1 MRSVLTFHKQPRL
14 TLVGAGPGDPE
25 LITLKAVNA
34 LKAAD
39 VVLYDALV
47 SSEILALVPP
57 NIPVLAVGKRAGAHS
72 FAQEDINEL
81 IVEFAFL
88 YGHVVRLKGGDPFV
102 FGRASEEIECAIRH
116 GIETSVVPGITSAI
130 AAPAALSI
138 PVTSRGVSESFWV
151 VTGTTK
157 DGTISGD
164 IALAAQSTAT
174 VIILMGL
181 NKIEEITA
189 TFSAHGRSETP
200 VAVIQDGTLPSQ
212 QAVVG
217 TISTIVDLVIQEKIK
232 APAVIVIGEVVKY
245 ARDLQKV
252 VSEQLRK
259 TA

>member
-1 MRSVLTFHKQPRL
+1 M
-14 TLVGAGPGDPE
+14 GAGPGDPE
-25 LITLKAVNA
+25 LITLKAVNT
-34 LKAAD
+34 LRSAD

-47 SSEILALVPP
+47 SPEILSL
-57 NIPVLAVGKRAGAHS
+57 IPGHIPLLRVGKRAGSHS

-130 AAPAALSI
+130 AAPAALNI

-157 DGTISGD
+157 NGTVSGD

-181 NKIEEITA
+181 NKIDEIAA
-189 TFSAHGRSETP
+189 TFAAHGKSHTP
-200 VAVIQDGTLPSQ
+200 AAVIQNGTLASQ

-217 TISTIVDLVIQEKIK
+217 TVSTIVDMVVQEKIE

-252 VSEQLRK
+252 VSDQLRK